1 MKTSFQ
7 IADVIATRDKMIQQ
21 IEEEQ
26 QKIKQV
32 LLDIYSNHKA
42 QTDQAQQADNIV
54 DENDKYD
61 KYDKY
66 DNEQH
71 YLSVIAD
78 YNTYFEDELRLKQTQ
93 LEKILLLIEA
103 NDNLEIKDNN
113 LLAEI
118 KMDQAL
124 LLKEIEKIDKEIKS
138 LIKQISK

>member
-1 MKTSFQ
+1 MKTSLKSADD
-7 IADVIATRDKMIQQ
+7 IAMRDKLIMK

-32 LLDIYSNHKA
+32 LLDIYSNHKV
-42 QTDQAQQADNIV
+42 QKDTYDNINKV
-54 DENDKYD
+54 DATDNHRHENHKHQR
-61 KYDKY
+61 
-66 DNEQH
+66 EH
-71 YLSVIAD
+71 LSVIAD

-103 NDNLEIKDNN
+103 NDNLEIKDKN

-118 KMDQAL
+118 KMDQVL
-124 LLKEIEKIDKEIKS
+124 LLKEIENIDKEIKS

>member
-1 MKTSFQ
+1 MKTSLKNVDD
-7 IADVIATRDKMIQQ
+7 IAMRDKMIQK

-42 QTDQAQQADNIV
+42 QMDQAQQADNLVDEV

-61 KYDKY
+61 
-66 DNEQH
+66 NEREH
-71 YLSVIAD
+71 LSVIAD
-78 YNTYFEDELRLKQTQ
+78 YNTYFEDELRLKQNQ

-113 LLAEI
+113 LLSEI

>member
-1 MKTSFQ
+1 MKTSLKSSHD
-7 IADVIATRDKMIQQ
+7 IAMRDKMVQH

-42 QTDQAQQADNIV
+42 QKEQVQQ
-54 DENDKYD
+54 DENYQ
-61 KYDKY
+61 
-66 DNEQH
+66 NEREH
-71 YLSVIAD
+71 LSVIAD

-103 NDNLEIKDNN
+103 NDNLEIKDKN
-113 LLAEI
+113 LLTEI
-118 KMDQAL
+118 KMDQTL
-124 LLKEIEKIDKEIKS
+124 LVKEIENIDKEIKS